1 MTAMAI
7 ISNDAGSFATLLLAV
22 ITLSTAAGVG
32 FQRGKIGQL
41 RGELAEEHERS
52 DRQAGELK
60 DARSE
65 VEQLRNDLTALSR
78 VVTGEAHWVAIGSQL
93 SEHHQ
98 ESIVRWTHMEE
109 ALERIAAATERR
121 P

>member
-1 MTAMAI
+1 MIPMVLG
-7 ISNDAGSFATLLLAV
+7 NDAGSFATLLLAV

-52 DRQAGELK
+52 DRQAAELRESRAETAK
-60 DARSE
+60 LRTDLDA
-65 VEQLRNDLTALSR
+65 LGR
-78 VVTGEAHWVAIGSQL
+78 VVTGEAHWVAIGHQL
-93 SEHHQ
+93 TEHHQ
-98 ESIVRWTHMEE
+98 ESLLRWGHMEE
-109 ALERIAAATERR
+109 ALERIAAATEGQ

>member
-1 MTAMAI
+1 ML
-7 ISNDAGSFATLLLAV
+7 SDGAGAFATLLLAV

-52 DRQAGELK
+52 DRQAGELRE
-60 DARSE
+60 ARAE
-65 VEQLRNDLTALSR
+65 TEQLRTDLNALGR
-78 VVTGEAHWVAIGSQL
+78 VVVGEAHWVAIGRQIT
-93 SEHHQ
+93 EHHE
-98 ESIVRWTHMEE
+98 ESLRRWTHMED
-109 ALERIAAATERR
+109 AVERIASVLEGR